1 MKNETTLRNH
11 NNTDNQMI
19 YMYIVQIHLYQ
30 KIKYTLKS
38 HKKMLYIYQNNAI
51 SWCKKCLFL

>member
-1 MKNETTLRNH
+1 MKNEEILTNH
-11 NNTDNQMI
+11 TNMNNQMI
-19 YMYIVQIHLYQ
+19 YMHIVQIHLYQ

-51 SWCKKCLFL
+51 S

>member
-1 MKNETTLRNH
+1 MKNEAILTNH
-11 NNTDNQMI
+11 TNMNNQMI
-19 YMYIVQIHLYQ
+19 YMNIVQIHLYQ

-51 SWCKKCLFL
+51 LWCGKCLFL